1 MNLEFWIEFQWQTD
15 STGCKYS
22 GTFSEFQF
30 IFYQLQFVMYLFNF
44 LYKIVKI

>member
-30 IFYQLQFVMYLFNF
+30 IFYDYNLSCIYLTFF
-44 LYKIVKI
+44 IKY